1 MAMQTLFEF
10 SLPRGYL
17 DSDGQ
22 VHRQGSMRLATAG
35 DEIHSL
41 QHPQVLAN
49 ESFLPVILLS
59 RVITQLGELRNITPQ
74 IIEGL
79 FASDLAYLE
88 DLYMRLNGYA
98 SVTLGATCPHCQRL
112 FQLQVAPID
121 SILEA

>member
-1 MAMQTLFEF
+1 MQTLFEF

-22 VHRQGSMRLATAG
+22 VHRLGSMRLATAG

-49 ESFLPVILLS
+49 EAFLPVILLS
-59 RVITQLGELRNITPQ
+59 RVVTQLGELRNITPQ

-79 FASDLAYLE
+79 FAGDLAYLE

-98 SVTLGATCPHCQRL
+98 SVTLGATCPHCLRQ